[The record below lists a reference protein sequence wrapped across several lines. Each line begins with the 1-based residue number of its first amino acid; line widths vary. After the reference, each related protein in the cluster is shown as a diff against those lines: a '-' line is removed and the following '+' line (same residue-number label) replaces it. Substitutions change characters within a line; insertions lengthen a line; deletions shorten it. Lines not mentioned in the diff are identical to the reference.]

1 VIFSAAIAL
10 RLARGSAPDC
20 HCFGQLHS
28 APVSWK
34 TLARNGVLT
43 LLAGAALTAGLAGR
57 TPSAVTWIGNLRGT
71 SVFVPIIVVTA
82 DHGNAVI
89 PHAPRRNPTHANLGQ
104 IAPIPL
110 FVKVPGQIHGRVVDR
125 HVCTTEILP
134 MTARRLGIRYPWKRF
149 PCPANRVTVANS
161 PSGESSLPFAR
172 VERLRDR
179 YVERIDRS
187 FGEHDDWGPVIRFGP
202 NPDLVGRPVSSL
214 PVSTAPEESV
224 SIDDESRLRDVA
236 PRAAMVLA
244 SLLRGTISDGDP
256 GEALA
261 VAINGRLAAVGR
273 SFSSAGSEAYSLLI
287 PPHYLRSGA
296 NRAEVYRVLGS
307 GSSIR
312 LQRLGP

>member
-1 VIFSAAIAL
+1 MKPHYPWTHFPDGRKYSNLSSEFQDVLGDDTRWEGPRSLTDLAL
-10 RLARGSAPDC
+10 QRHMLETGFTDHLLGELIGRLRRDG
-20 HCFGQLHS
+20 L
-28 APVSWK
+28 WN
-34 TLARNGVLT
+34 R
-43 LLAGAALTAGLAGR
+43 AL
-57 TPSAVTWIGNLRGT
+57 
-71 SVFVPIIVVTA
+71 IVVTA

-104 IAPIPL
+104 IAPVPL
-110 FVKVPGQIHGRVVDR
+110 FVKVPGQLHGRVVDR

-134 MTARRLGIRYPWKRF
+134 MTARILGIRYPWKRF

-187 FGEHDDWGPVIRFGP
+187 FGEHDGWGPVLRFGP
-202 NPDLVGRPVSSL
+202 HPDLVGRQASSF
-214 PVSTAPEESV
+214 PVSTAPQESV
-224 SIDDESRLRDVA
+224 SIDNESRLRDVD
-236 PRAAMVLA
+236 PRASTVLA

-273 SFSSAGSEAYSLLI
+273 SFSSAGSEAYSLLV
-287 PPHYLRSGA
+287 PPHYLRHGA
-296 NRAEVYRVLGS
+296 NSAEVFRVLGS
-307 GSSIR
+307 ASSTR